1 MAALNCSASPHA
13 LTVDGVTIGTTGEGA
28 AAEAIRA
35 AEAALARQQTLA
47 AHVDLQV
54 VTALLNA
61 HTTHAEGAGALAEL
75 QRDIE
80 AAVVTR
86 PDLDTAAG
94 ARSFQRFLIDR
105 VRDIRAVVDG
115 TELDATSKASAAAAL
130 AALYSTAEN
139 DSAAVESAG
148 APPDADAADLLAEGL
163 PPDVIDLPT
172 ELPPAPAPPV
182 AGIPAPGMPF
192 GTGGL
197 PSLPPLSGPTGL
209 PLSGSSSTGLP
220 LSGSSPIGSTSL
232 ADLLPRR
239 HLPDT
244 GQTNDHPDQPGP
256 DEPDPDQP
264 PNDSAGAPDDALR
277 PELPAVISAAVAGT
291 PIAEAFGGQGV
302 TIPAAGT
309 PVAAPLPP
317 EQVTAGDIG
326 VFTDRHALAL
336 GNGKALL
343 DNQIEPVAEVS
354 GAGFLGW
361 QHPPRRA
368 EPTTNPVARPA
379 AAAG

>member
-1 MAALNCSASPHA
+1 M
-13 LTVDGVTIGTTGEGA
+13 TIGTTGEGA

-115 TELDATSKASAAAAL
+115 TELDVTSKASAAAAL

-139 DSAAVESAG
+139 DSAAIESAA

-163 PPDVIDLPT
+163 PPDVVDLPVDLPN
-172 ELPPAPAPPV
+172 ELPPAPSPPA
-182 AGIPAPGMPF
+182 AGIPAPGMPV

-197 PSLPPLSGPTGL
+197 PSLSGPSGLPLSGSSPTGL
-209 PLSGSSSTGLP
+209 PLSGSSPTGLP

-239 HLPDT
+239 HRPDT
-244 GQTNDHPDQPGP
+244 EQTNDHPDRPGP
-256 DEPDPDQP
+256 DEPDPDEP

-291 PIAEAFGGQGV
+291 PIAEAFAGQGIA
-302 TIPAAGT
+302 IPAAGT